1 MMNRCFF
8 RPIWLCA
15 LTAALSCASAQ
26 AHPHDRAPA
35 SPRRTFNFNPGW
47 RVLVGDPAGAEA
59 VGFDDA
65 QWKPVT
71 LPHGWNEDDAFR
83 LSIEQLPTGIAW
95 YRKRFTLP
103 VDAAGKRV
111 VLEFEGVRHAGD
123 FYVNGKH
130 VGLHENGVMA
140 FGLDVTDALNPPG
153 QENVVAAR
161 IDSNW
166 GYKEKA
172 TGSGF
177 QWSDRNFYV
186 NYGGI
191 SKNAVLHLLPPLHQT
206 LPLYSNLGTT
216 GVYVYASDIDV
227 EGRSATIHVESQV
240 KNDADTP
247 RTFRLRVAVADESG
261 TIKTF
266 EGDEQTLAPGQTTI
280 AKVSAKADGLN
291 FWSWGYGYLYT
302 VDTALV
308 VDGQVADAVSTTT
321 GFRKTEFGKGVIKLN
336 DRVMHVHGYAQR
348 TTNEWPGLGINIPA
362 WVSDFSNGLMV
373 ESNGN
378 LVRWMHVTPSK
389 QDVESCDRVGLL
401 QALPAGDSEKDVDGR
416 RWELRLALMRDAII
430 YNRNN
435 PSVVMYEAGNKG
447 VSEPHMLEMLAL
459 RDEYDPHGGRA
470 MGSREMLGSKTAEW
484 GGEMLYINKSAT
496 KPLWQTEY
504 SRDEGLRKY
513 ADEFTPP
520 YHKDGDGPPHKGE
533 PAPTYNRNQDSHAIE
548 NVRRWYD
555 YWSER
560 PGTGVRV
567 NGGGVNIVFS
577 DTNTHHRGA
586 ENYRRSG
593 EVDAMRLPKDGFFA
607 HRVMWDG
614 WSDAERPAAHIIGHW
629 NYSSG
634 TTKDVHVV
642 SSAERV
648 ELQLGGEPFGGRAER
663 SYRFLHTFNNVVWQP
678 GTLTAVG
685 FDAAGVEVCRAEV
698 KTAGEPAA
706 IRLTP
711 RTRPGGMWADG
722 SDLALIDVEVVDA
735 AGQRVPTAFNPI
747 SFEVTGPGEWRGGI
761 AQGPGNHILAKTLPV
776 ELGINR
782 VSVRSTPQAGTI
794 VVRATA
800 DGLQPAT
807 VELATSEVKVV
818 GGLAE
823 LFPDHDLE
831 GNLSR
836 GPTPAGDGVT
846 PTRSIVKVAQVAAAV
861 NTGDAA
867 NSIDDNETTTWKNT
881 GGGAASG
888 WIRYAFD
895 RPSLVNEVTLK
906 LSGWRTRSYR
916 LRIRVDDTVVYT
928 GETPRSLGYVTLSFP
943 PTQGRTL
950 TIEPDVKRNDAAADG
965 DAFGGIVEV
974 TGEKDTAGTLGGAAG
989 EAPADA
995 KKKEPNPTLS
1005 IVEAEIYGP
1014 LDGEGSAGTVSA
1026 R

>member
-1 MMNRCFF
+1 MMTWRS
-8 RPIWLCA
+8 I
-15 LTAALSCASAQ
+15 LTAWLVGLAAIANLVQAESASVSNDDAARQ
-26 AHPHDRAPA
+26 VY
-35 SPRRTFNFNPGW
+35 NFNPGW
-47 RVLVGDPAGAEA
+47 RVFVGDAAGAEA
-59 VGFDDA
+59 VGFDDS
-65 QWKPVT
+65 QWKAVT

-103 VDAAGKRV
+103 QEAAGRRV
-111 VLEFEGVRHAGD
+111 VLEFEGIRQGGE
-123 FYVNGKH
+123 FFVNGKP

-140 FGLDVTDALNPPG
+140 FGLDVTEVLNPPG

-191 SKNAVLHLLPPLHQT
+191 NKNVVLHVLPSLHQT

-227 EGRSATIHVESQV
+227 KARSATIHVESQV

-247 RTFRLRVAVADESG
+247 RTFRLRVGVADQNG
-261 TIKTF
+261 VIKTF
-266 EGDEQTLAPGQTTI
+266 EGEEQTLAPGQTI
-280 AKVSAKADGLN
+280 VAKASAKADGLN
-291 FWSWGYGYLYT
+291 FWSWGYGYLYDVT
-302 VDTALV
+302 TTLV
-308 VDGQVADAVSTTT
+308 AGGEAEDAVVTRT
-321 GFRKTEFGKGVIKLN
+321 GFRKTEFGNGVIKLN

-401 QALPAGDSEKDVDGR
+401 QALPAGDSEKDVEGR
-416 RWELRLALMRDAII
+416 RWQQRVEVMRDAII

-435 PSVVMYEAGNKG
+435 PSVVMYEAGNKS

-459 RDEYDPHGGRA
+459 RDQYDPHGGRA
-470 MGSREMLGSKTAEW
+470 MGSREMLSSKTAEW

-520 YHKDGDGPPHKGE
+520 YHKDGDGPPHRDQ
-533 PAPTYNRNQDSHAIE
+533 PAPDYNRNQDSHAIE

-555 YWSER
+555 YWHER
-560 PGTGVRV
+560 PGTGIRV
-567 NGGGVNIVFS
+567 NAGGVNIVFS

-648 ELQLGGEPFGGRAER
+648 ELRLGGEPFGGTAER
-663 SYRFLHTFNNVVWQP
+663 SYRFLHTFKNVVWQP

-685 FDAAGVEVCRAEV
+685 FDAAGAEVCRAEM

-706 IRLTP
+706 IRLTA

-735 AGQRVPTAFNPI
+735 AGQRVPTAFNEI
-747 SFEVTGPGEWRGGI
+747 AFEVEGPGEWRGGI
-761 AQGPGNHILAKTLPV
+761 AQGPDNHILAKTLPV

-782 VSVRSTPQAGTI
+782 VSVRSTPQAGTV

-800 DGLQPAT
+800 YGLEPAR
-807 VELATSEVKVV
+807 VELATAPVKVS
-818 GGLAE
+818 GGLATAM
-823 LFPDHDLE
+823 PDDGLE
-831 GNLSR
+831 GSLSR
-836 GPTPAGDGVT
+836 GPTPPGDGIT
-846 PTRSIVKVAQVAAAV
+846 PTRSVVKVARIIAGSNESEAFHAA
-861 NTGDAA
+861 
-867 NSIDDNETTTWKNT
+867 DDDETTSWKNT
-881 GGGAASG
+881 GGGASTG
-888 WIRYAFD
+888 WIRFEFD

-906 LSGWRTRSYR
+906 VSSFRRNSYKV
-916 LRIRVDDTVVYT
+916 RIRVGDTVIFK
-928 GETPRSLGYVTLSFP
+928 GETPKSLGYITFSCP
-943 PTQGRTL
+943 PVEGTSL
-950 TIEPDVKRNDAAADG
+950 TIEPDVKGNDRVADK
-965 DAFGGIVEV
+965 DAFQGIVEV
-974 TGEKDTAGTLGGAAG
+974 TGEKDAAGTGGGAAG
-989 EAPADA
+989 DGEGQDEAKA
-995 KKKEPNPTLS
+995 TLA
-1005 IVEAEIYGP
+1005 IIEAEIYGP
-1014 LDGEGSAGTVSA
+1014 LNSTSVTSGAMGATD
-1026 R
+1026 